1 MISDHYEPNDP
12 NDQEL
17 TDERVGLV
25 QECWK
30 AIVTSEEV
38 YEPVGIAIL
47 KEFFKLQPEAL
58 QLFSFRDAAEG

>member
-17 TDERVGLV
+17 TDERVRLV

-30 AIVTSEEV
+30 AIITSEKA

-47 KEFFKLQPEAL
+47 KEFFKL
-58 QLFSFRDAAEG
+58 